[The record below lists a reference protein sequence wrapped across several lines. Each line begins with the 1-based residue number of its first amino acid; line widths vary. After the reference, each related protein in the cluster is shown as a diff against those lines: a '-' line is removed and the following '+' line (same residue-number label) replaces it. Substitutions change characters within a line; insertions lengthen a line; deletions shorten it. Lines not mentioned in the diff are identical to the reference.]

1 MAWLGWHRL
10 GTAAALVIGTT
21 CGSVAIAIPASA
33 GAPSVQ
39 GQGGFWWG
47 GAVTDP
53 NPHSLFGQAF
63 LELQFYPDCPSYG
76 GPFCTYPWYAL
87 NSNGKAFTFGA
98 DYPGTLHDYGQG
110 FQFATTPQ
118 CGGPFGPDSTFCDT
132 TLSPVP

>member
-1 MAWLGWHRL
+1 MAWM
-10 GTAAALVIGTT
+10 
-21 CGSVAIAIPASA
+21 ASA
-33 GAPSVQ
+33 GNRRGARDRNDLRIGSHRHSCQRRRTFRCRVRAAS
-39 GQGGFWWG
+39 GGG